1 MRHNEQ
7 AILIF
12 TLKAEKAGED
22 AAIRQPRLHREAH
35 INAGLG
41 MASACQ
47 RRDMRWRTAAEYPHQ
62 GSGVRAHIQQAA
74 ATKLPVIAKI
84 SDRQRWNDKLSI
96 NVRERAVFGQE
107 PFQDF
112 EMRMIA

>member
-12 TLKAEKAGED
+12 TLKAELAGED

-41 MASACQ
+41 MPSACQ
-47 RRDMRWRTAAEYPHQ
+47 RRDMRWRTTAEYPHQ
-62 GSGVRAHIQQAA
+62 ASGIRAHIQQAA
-74 ATKLPVIAKI
+74 ATKLLVIAKI
-84 SDRQRWNDKLSI
+84 SDRQGWNDELGV
-96 NVRERAVFGQE
+96 NVR
-107 PFQDF
+107 
-112 EMRMIA
+112 